1 MALEPNAGNS
11 DTQAAPAWVPV
22 HPGPHLPT
30 PARYSSRV
38 KPAGSVNDVGLDA
51 LDLDRMKQVR
61 ARSSQQAGA
70 SSSQGVPYLTATKA
84 GT

>member
-1 MALEPNAGNS
+1 MGAYRPWQPPS
-11 DTQAAPAWVPV
+11 
-22 HPGPHLPT
+22 H
-30 PARYSSRV
+30 SRV

-61 ARSSQQAGA
+61 AGGQSAGWGLA
-70 SSSQGVPYLTATKA
+70 LIQWVSYLTATKA